1 MPKYEIV
8 SHLNGYTKI
17 PVLHELYENILPIK
31 PKALTDRDA
40 FSAANILK
48 MHKEV
53 LGLFYRYILCQ
64 ENSASITLFRSLY
77 HGKQNLITE
86 SE

>member
-1 MPKYEIV
+1 MNYMKT
-8 SHLNGYTKI
+8 SCLQNQRHL
-17 PVLHELYENILPIK
+17 H
-31 PKALTDRDA
+31 DA

-48 MHKEV
+48 IHKEV
-53 LGLFYRYILCQ
+53 LGLFYRFILCQ